1 MRIRHYAVMFLSLVL
16 CVSAQAQKRSMTLE
30 ELFRLADENN
40 KALKT
45 SSIGIQ
51 VAQEGLLSAQ
61 SGRLPD
67 VKTSLSASYIGN
79 GYLWDRDFSN
89 GMPIDMPHF
98 GNNFS
103 LQVAQVIYAGG
114 ALNSGIALADLGVQM
129 AQLQHEQKRQE
140 IHFLLAGY
148 YLDIYKL
155 NNQLRV
161 FEQNIVLVEKVL
173 EDLQNRHEQGMALK
187 NDLTR
192 YELQLEN
199 LKMQRTRLNNAK
211 DILNYQLTQAIG
223 LETSTEIEP
232 DTTLIANT
240 LPMLSESD
248 WHNNAIASSPTL
260 QQLDLV
266 IRMNEEKASL
276 AKSAQRPK
284 LALVAEDHLDGPIL
298 IEVPVLNNNFN
309 YWFVG
314 LGLQYDLSAL
324 YKSTHNIRKA
334 NLETRRSQEEKSVVA
349 EGIDNGIH
357 AVFMKYQEAIKD
369 LEICEK
375 TLVLANEN
383 YRMTSNRYDNDLA
396 RLTDMLDASNSK
408 LSAEL
413 EWVNAKISIIY
424 YYLNL
429 NYLTGK
435 L

>member
-1 MRIRHYAVMFLSLVL
+1 M
-16 CVSAQAQKRSMTLE
+16 
-30 ELFRLADENN
+30 
-40 KALKT
+40 
-45 SSIGIQ
+45 
-51 VAQEGLLSAQ
+51 
-61 SGRLPD
+61 
-67 VKTSLSASYIGN
+67 
-79 GYLWDRDFSN
+79 
-89 GMPIDMPHF
+89 
-98 GNNFS
+98 
-103 LQVAQVIYAGG
+103 
-114 ALNSGIALADLGVQM
+114 
-129 AQLQHEQKRQE
+129 
-140 IHFLLAGY
+140 
-148 YLDIYKL
+148 DIYKL

-161 FEQNIVLVEKVL
+161 FEQNIALVEKVL

-211 DILNYQLTQAIG
+211 NILNYQLTQAIG
-223 LETSTEIEP
+223 LETSIEIEP

-276 AKSAQRPK
+276 AKSARRPK

-334 NLETRRSQEEKSVVA
+334 NLETRQSQEEKSVVA

-357 AVFMKYQEAIKD
+357 AVFMKYQEAIRD

>member
-1 MRIRHYAVMFLSLVL
+1 MRIRHYAVMFLSLAL

-30 ELFRLADENN
+30 ELFRLADKNN

-45 SSIGIQ
+45 SIIGIQ

-140 IHFLLAGY
+140 THFLLVGY

-161 FEQNIVLVEKVL
+161 FEQNIALVEKVL

-211 DILNYQLTQAIG
+211 DILNYQLNLMKHMQ
-223 LETSTEIEP
+223 
-232 DTTLIANT
+232 LILVYN
-240 LPMLSESD
+240 LF
-248 WHNNAIASSPTL
+248 

-276 AKSAQRPK
+276 AKSARRPK

>member
-1 MRIRHYAVMFLSLVL
+1 MFLSLAL

-140 IHFLLAGY
+140 THFLLVGY

-161 FEQNIVLVEKVL
+161 FEQNIALVEKVL

-276 AKSAQRPK
+276 AKSARRPK

-309 YWFVG
+309 YWFVSSW
-314 LGLQYDLSAL
+314 L
-324 YKSTHNIRKA
+324 R
-334 NLETRRSQEEKSVVA
+334 
-349 EGIDNGIH
+349 
-357 AVFMKYQEAIKD
+357 VF
-369 LEICEK
+369 
-375 TLVLANEN
+375 
-383 YRMTSNRYDNDLA
+383 
-396 RLTDMLDASNSK
+396 RLN
-408 LSAEL
+408 
-413 EWVNAKISIIY
+413 N
-424 YYLNL
+424 
-429 NYLTGK
+429 
-435 L
+435 